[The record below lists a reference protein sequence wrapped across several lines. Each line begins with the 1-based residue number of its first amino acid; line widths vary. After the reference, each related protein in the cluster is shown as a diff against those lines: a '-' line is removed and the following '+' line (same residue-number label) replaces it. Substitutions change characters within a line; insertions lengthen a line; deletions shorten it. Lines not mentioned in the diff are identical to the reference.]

1 MRTMYRIAARLLDDV
16 WRTTFIEELGDAHG
30 PTAFVFA
37 AHRTDK
43 RLGS

>member
-16 WRTTFIEELGDAHG
+16 WRTTFIEELGDRHG

-37 AHRTDK
+37 AARTND
-43 RLGS
+43 RLGL